1 MERMSLNLIQ
11 CCRIRLNYGRGDS
24 SGLRNE
30 LHFYRLANIIS
41 PGELSW
47 ILTYVELCV
56 FVGIELEEAIRLLQ
70 SSSVQLLEGNHENA
84 EIIVARIHQAMSKCQ
99 EKLDYQIQQ
108 GRKV

>member
-70 SSSVQLLEGNHENA
+70 VALQIHLPSCPTVFVYISV
-84 EIIVARIHQAMSKCQ
+84 V
-99 EKLDYQIQQ
+99 
-108 GRKV
+108 